1 MTTVPNRVI
10 VDPSLALKWV
20 VAESDSLNAAALLGE
35 WIASGVEV
43 GVPSWFSCETANAL
57 FRLVREGVFSVADA
71 LPRHTGV
78 MAYVTVQP
86 DAPAD
91 GAAAITL
98 ADQLRQRAT
107 YDSHYLALA
116 RRLGCE
122 LWTADM
128 EFARAA
134 VRIGYPVRT
143 LDGV

>member
-1 MTTVPNRVI
+1 MAPANRVI
-10 VDPSLALKWV
+10 VDTSLALKWV
-20 VAESDSLNAAALLGE
+20 VPEPDSAAAASLLAN
-35 WIASGVEV
+35 WIRASTEV
-43 GVPSWFSCETANAL
+43 GVPSWFSCEAANAL
-57 FRLVREGVFSVADA
+57 FRLVREGVFGVADA

-134 VRIGYPVRT
+134 ARIGYPVRT